1 MSPSNRTPR
10 LHLISGLMFLTS
22 GALFVT
28 LGFLGKPALRR
39 INLLVGGVLMLSG
52 LLQALAA
59 RRKRVG

>member
-10 LHLISGLMFLTS
+10 LHLISGLMFLIS

-28 LGFLGKPALRR
+28 LGFLGKPALQR

-59 RRKRVG
+59 RVKR